1 MISIVIPV
9 FNSMDTLDEAFQ
21 SARTSGIADQ
31 EIILV
36 DDGSTDGSWDVIR
49 RYAAQYPNVVALRH
63 ERNRGGGAARNTGIR
78 AARHDLLFVL
88 DSDDLL
94 AGNGALLRAVEL
106 LIADPSIDGLVSGT
120 TYFFRD
126 TVEKFTS
133 VTDHAKKI
141 GHFSDLLLSD
151 AVNYHGN
158 LLVRRKVFDGV
169 GGYPEH
175 HGFDTQ
181 GYAFRVLRN
190 KYKILSTDALKYY
203 RRLPKSPSYY
213 LREWRDGN
221 LNRNSFYV
229 VVESLY
235 KFSAPVRAMMMEFD
249 YASPKQAA
257 LGVSAFVVLSRRARE
272 EDVFSREAADLNDD
286 AAYSLYS
293 DSADRTLQAWCAM
306 MDLQRNDIE
315 GCLRRISQIHDVPW
329 GRRMLYPL
337 LARWSASSLEN
348 EDFDDLRYFIGRH
361 KTATWKFRRTLQR
374 VINRVTFRPRS

>member
-36 DDGSTDGSWDVIR
+36 DDGSTDGSWDAIR
-49 RYAAQYPNVVALRH
+49 RYPAQYPNVVALRH
-63 ERNRGGGAARNTGIR
+63 ESNRGGGAARNTGIR

-106 LIADPSIDGLVSGT
+106 LIADPLIDGLVSGT
-120 TYFFRD
+120 TYFFGD

-133 VTDHAKKI
+133 VTDHAKKT

-151 AVNYHGN
+151 AINYHGN

-169 GGYPEH
+169 GGYPKH

-190 KYKILSTDALKYY
+190 NYKILSTDALKYY
-203 RRLPKSPSYY
+203 RRLPKSPSY
-213 LREWRDGN
+213 
-221 LNRNSFYV
+221 
-229 VVESLY
+229 
-235 KFSAPVRAMMMEFD
+235 
-249 YASPKQAA
+249 
-257 LGVSAFVVLSRRARE
+257 
-272 EDVFSREAADLNDD
+272 
-286 AAYSLYS
+286 
-293 DSADRTLQAWCAM
+293 
-306 MDLQRNDIE
+306 
-315 GCLRRISQIHDVPW
+315 
-329 GRRMLYPL
+329 
-337 LARWSASSLEN
+337 
-348 EDFDDLRYFIGRH
+348 
-361 KTATWKFRRTLQR
+361 
-374 VINRVTFRPRS
+374 